1 MSAVA
6 LSPVELV
13 FSDGESA
20 MTDSLKVAK
29 AFNKRH
35 ADVIRAV
42 ENLESSDGFAK
53 LNFELCYEN
62 NDLQN
67 GKPRKFYRITEE
79 GAMFLIMRFTG
90 KAAAMVQESFI
101 LAFSHMRKQLLAYKQ
116 YGQLC
121 AQYDEEKQ
129 EASFC
134 GRGLNRW
141 KVRKKVFEFE
151 IPMLEKIIQPDLFIN
166 NHSAA

>member
-42 ENLESSDGFAK
+42 ENLESSDDFAK
-53 LNFELCYEN
+53 RNFALCL
-62 NDLQN
+62 LQFKN
-67 GKPRKFYRITEE
+67 GLRLIKIILHGIKRKAVLSLCVLSLIIK
-79 GAMFLIMRFTG
+79 FLTSTSRVKMS
-90 KAAAMVQESFI
+90 V
-101 LAFSHMRKQLLAYKQ
+101 
-116 YGQLC
+116 LC
-121 AQYDEEKQ
+121 AIKT
-129 EASFC
+129 ATRS
-134 GRGLNRW
+134 
-141 KVRKKVFEFE
+141 K
-151 IPMLEKIIQPDLFIN
+151 
-166 NHSAA
+166 

>member
-1 MSAVA
+1 M
-6 LSPVELV
+6 
-13 FSDGESA
+13 
-20 MTDSLKVAK
+20 
-29 AFNKRH
+29 
-35 ADVIRAV
+35 
-42 ENLESSDGFAK
+42 
-53 LNFELCYEN
+53 
-62 NDLQN
+62 
-67 GKPRKFYRITEE
+67 TEE

-90 KAAAMVQESFI
+90 KAAAMMQESFI

-141 KVRKKVFEFE
+141 KVRKKVFELE
-151 IPMLEKIIQPDLFIN
+151 IPRLEQIIQPDLFIEN
-166 NHSAA
+166 Y